1 MAEELSST
9 DDADPDVLLAK
20 LDTGVAHPAR
30 VYDYWLGG
38 KDNFTADRE
47 AAEQVIAANPNVL
60 PGVRANRAFLHRAVS
75 YLGREAGTRQFLDL
89 GAGLPTARNTHE
101 VAQESVRGARVVY
114 VDNDPMV
121 LAHARALLRGAAEGT
136 TAYVPAD
143 IRDTDKVL
151 EIAAETLDFT
161 EPVAVMALMVLQY
174 IPDDDD
180 PWGIVSRLLSQL
192 PAGSHLTVSD
202 TVLDIDTKRVTEG
215 TARLNER
222 MGPTRLTLRTRPS
235 FTRFFDGLELVEPG
249 IVPLPEWRGEGS
261 EYPIPCYAGMG
272 RKP

>member
-9 DDADPDVLLAK
+9 DDASPDVLLAK

-101 VAQESVRGARVVY
+101 VAQESVLGARVVY

-222 MGPTRLTLRTRPS
+222 MGSTRLTLRTRPS

-249 IVPLPEWRGEGS
+249 IVPLPEWRDQGS

-272 RKP
+272 RKL